1 MTAALHLFH
10 HLTILSLE
18 QATTLPFLTYRLAQE
33 GARVIRIE
41 GPNNPDPNRR
51 VGANVLDD
59 ELMRSYFLP
68 NNLGKQAITLNLMA
82 EEGQAILREL
92 IVRLKVDLFACNTLP
107 KNYARLGI
115 DYETLSRLKPDLI
128 WLGITG
134 FGPDSNEAAYDPILQ
149 ARAGWMELTGEP
161 SGPPMAFGL
170 PMVDLGA
177 AEHAYGQVMKAL
189 FVRAATG
196 QGSRIDISM
205 FQSAVSWL
213 VNPVLL
219 TGLGEH
225 ITRHGNTHQFFAPV
239 SVYPTADGH
248 VYIAVGND
256 RQWQTLIH
264 MPDFAH
270 LARDEY
276 RTNAGRIADR
286 DRLNAA
292 LAEVMRTRPTA
303 EWIALFNAASVPIS
317 KVNRIADVIDDPFIR
332 PGLIWAR
339 DPQTGLEIALPPPP
353 ARTAHL
359 AATDSQMTFPPR
371 LGEHNAAIYGGELGY
386 DDFKLRELRNKG
398 II

>member
-1 MTAALHLFH
+1 MTELVDLFRN
-10 HLTILSLE
+10 LTILSLE

-41 GPNNPDPNRR
+41 GPRNPDPNRR
-51 VGANVLDD
+51 VGANVLGD
-59 ELMRSYFLP
+59 ELMCSYFLP

-82 EEGQAILREL
+82 EEGQAILHDL
-92 IVRLKVDLFACNTLP
+92 ILKLNVDIFACNTLP
-107 KNYARLGI
+107 RNYARLGI
-115 DYETLSRLKPDLI
+115 DYETLSRLKSDLI

-134 FGPDSNEAAYDPILQ
+134 FGPSSNEAAYDPILQ
-149 ARAGWMELTGEP
+149 ARAGWMDLTGEAD
-161 SGPPMAFGL
+161 GPPMSFGI

-196 QGSRIDISM
+196 CGSRIDISM

-213 VNPVLL
+213 VSPILL
-219 TGLGEH
+219 TGLGEQ

-239 SVYPTADGH
+239 SVYPTADGY

-256 RQWQTLIH
+256 RQWQTITQ

-276 RTNAGRIADR
+276 RTNAGRIVDKS
-286 DRLNAA
+286 RLNTA
-292 LAEVMRTRPTA
+292 LAEVTRTRPTA
-303 EWIALFNAASVPIS
+303 EWLALFTAAGVPIS
-317 KVNRIADVIDDPFIR
+317 KVNRITEVIDDPLIR
-332 PGLIWAR
+332 HGMVSAR
-339 DPQTGLEIALPPPP
+339 DPQTGLEVSLPPPP
-353 ARTAHL
+353 HRTAYL
-359 AATDSQMTFPPR
+359 ELTDAQMAFPPR
-371 LGEHNAAIYGGELGY
+371 LGEHNAAIYGEELGY
-386 DDFKLRELRNKG
+386 GEVYLRYLRDKG

>member
-1 MTAALHLFH
+1 MTDHLNLFRN
-10 HLTILSLE
+10 LTILSLE
-18 QATTLPFLTYRLAQE
+18 QATTLPFLTFRLAQE

-41 GPNNPDPNRR
+41 GPRNPDPNRR
-51 VGANVLDD
+51 VGADVLGD

-68 NNLGKQAITLNLMA
+68 NNLGKQAITLDLMA
-82 EEGQAILREL
+82 EEGQVILRDL
-92 IVRLKVDLFACNTLP
+92 ILKLKVDIFACNTLP
-107 KNYARLGI
+107 KTYARLGI

-149 ARAGWMELTGEP
+149 ARAGWMDLTGEADD
-161 SGPPMAFGL
+161 PPMSFGI

-196 QGSRIDISM
+196 RGSRIDVSM

-239 SVYPTADGH
+239 SVYPTADGY

-256 RQWQTLIH
+256 RQWQTITQ

-276 RTNAGRIADR
+276 RTNAGRIADK
-286 DRLNAA
+286 DQLNAA
-292 LAEVMRTRPTA
+292 VAEVTRMRSTA
-303 EWIALFNAASVPIS
+303 EWITVFNIVGVPIS
-317 KVNRIADVIDDPFIR
+317 KVNRMVDVIEDPLVR
-332 PGLIWAR
+332 RGMVSAR
-339 DPQTGLEIALPPPP
+339 DPRTGLQVALPPPP
-353 ARTAHL
+353 AGTIYL
-359 AATDSQMTFPPR
+359 DEVDSQMAFPPR
-371 LGEHNAAIYGGELGY
+371 LGEHNEAIYGRELGY
-386 DDFKLRELRNKG
+386 SEGRLVRLKDEG